1 MKKIIATL
9 VASVIA
15 ASPVMAQQTMGQPAT
30 NCMVQ
35 LDTNG
40 RPMPSTNNQRFEL
53 LNSGRPAEFTY
64 NGNVFYRLVDCGAVG
79 PVVAATPV
87 GAAPIGLAT
96 AGTSVAGSAAAA
108 PAAAMAAG
116 FGGMGLVGGLLGLAL
131 VAAAVSG
138 SSSSTASH

>member
-15 ASPVMAQQTMGQPAT
+15 ASPVMAQQAATTNSNFNLGANGKPTEFVFNGQTFYQVTNPAIIT
-30 NCMVQ
+30 NTIG
-35 LDTNG
+35 TNVSSAA
-40 RPMPSTNNQRFEL
+40 MSASAVMSAPST
-53 LNSGRPAEFTY
+53 
-64 NGNVFYRLVDCGAVG
+64 
-79 PVVAATPV
+79 AA
-87 GAAPIGLAT
+87 
-96 AGTSVAGSAAAA
+96 VAGGAAAA
-108 PAAAMAAG
+108 PGAAMAAG